1 MIDWK
6 VLNRTFKLACLVFT
20 FVLVADW
27 IDIYLMNEDMTVI
40 ENSSYYKTKSDVFPV
55 MSLCFKQQ
63 FRDSTFFEK
72 DYGNGKVAKSAQLF
86 RKQNQF

>member
-6 VLNRTFKLACLVFT
+6 GLNIAFKIGCVIFT
-20 FVLVADW
+20 LVLVADW
-27 IDIYLMNEDMTVI
+27 IEIYLMNEDMTVI

-63 FRDSTFFEK
+63 FRYNKYFKTAH
-72 DYGNGKVAKSAQLF
+72 GNINAE
-86 RKQNQF
+86 N